1 MYKNEQAKKGIG
13 EIMSGLSLKYRLLK
27 RILKLIGVKKHFN
40 ANERD
45 MIAKA
50 RKSMDKTKIPVLS
63 HSEINYEI
71 KDFYGEK
78 VVYIT
83 HKEPTKE
90 VCLFLIGGGML
101 EHPHPNSIKKALE
114 IAVESGRDMV
124 IPYYPLC
131 INHTIDEVFDWI
143 YALYKSMLNTYS
155 ASNILIT
162 GSSSGATLALGLVSH
177 INVMHENIEVPKRIY
192 ASSPGQCF
200 TDEELIRKG
209 RILDKKDILLSVSYM
224 EIIDKIMT
232 HGKTV
237 QEYML
242 YLEKGDYHGL
252 EEVYLS
258 YGSDEVLYAAYEPI
272 KTKLEECGVR
282 VISEIGENL
291 YHCYPFFPIV
301 KESKTG
307 WQNMLEYHK
316 RKC

>member
-1 MYKNEQAKKGIG
+1 
-13 EIMSGLSLKYRLLK
+13 
-27 RILKLIGVKKHFN
+27 
-40 ANERD
+40 

-90 VCLFLIGGGML
+90 VCLFIIGGGML
-101 EHPHPNSIKKALE
+101 VHPRPNSIKKALE

-232 HGKTV
+232 HGKTIP
-237 QEYML
+237 EYML

-252 EEVYLS
+252 EKVYFS
-258 YGSDEVLYAAYEPI
+258 DGSDEVLYVVYEII
-272 KTKLEECGVR
+272 KNRLEECGVK
-282 VISEIGENL
+282 VISKIGENL
-291 YHCYPFFPIV
+291 YHCYPLFHV
-301 KESKTG
+301 V
-307 WQNMLEYHK
+307 
-316 RKC
+316 

>member
-1 MYKNEQAKKGIG
+1 
-13 EIMSGLSLKYRLLK
+13 MSGLSLRYRLFK
-27 RILKLIGVKKHFN
+27 VILKLIGFKRYFN
-40 ANERD
+40 ASEQE

-63 HSEINYEI
+63 HSEMNYGI
-71 KDFYGEK
+71 KDFHGEK
-78 VVYIT
+78 VVCIT
-83 HKEPTKE
+83 HKKPTKQA
-90 VCLFLIGGGML
+90 CLFIIGGGML
-101 EHPHPNSIKKALE
+101 AYPRPNSVKKALE
-114 IAVESGRDMV
+114 IAIESGRDMV

-155 ASNILIT
+155 ASNILVT

-177 INVMHENIEVPKRIY
+177 INVMRKDIEVPKRIY

-200 TDEELIRKG
+200 TDEELIRQG

-242 YLEKGDYHGL
+242 YLEEGDYHGL

-272 KTKLEECGVR
+272 KNRLEECGVK
-282 VISEIGENL
+282 VIPEIGEDL

-301 KESKTG
+301 REAKSG
-307 WQNMLEYHK
+307 WKNMLEYHK
-316 RKC
+316 KEYVLND